1 MLVLKGNIPRFS
13 WEPSTTMLTNRL
25 KGTTEV
31 SVSNQAGHLKHY
43 CFQPSLPATT
53 ATRPTDPI
61 FGSPGEPTICSEVL
75 TRNNHHRPWWA
86 KSGSP

>member
-31 SVSNQAGHLKHY
+31 SVSNQAGHPKHD
-43 CFQPSLPATT
+43 CFFLPSPATV
-53 ATRPTDPI
+53 AARPTDPI
-61 FGSPGEPTICSEVL
+61 FGSHGEPTKIVL
-75 TRNNHHRPWWA
+75 RC
-86 KSGSP
+86 

>member
-31 SVSNQAGHLKHY
+31 SVSNQAGHLKRY
-43 CFQPSLPATT
+43 CFLAIVARDNRYPPR
-53 ATRPTDPI
+53 RPNLRFPRRTHNL
-61 FGSPGEPTICSEVL
+61 F
-75 TRNNHHRPWWA
+75 
-86 KSGSP
+86 